1 MQATK
6 DKLLMRDSNL
16 ELLRFIAALMVV
28 VYHCDFLSFA
38 SEDTDVTLFSD
49 WQIYSYALVKT
60 FTCCCVNTVDPDLQP
75 GRNYECNPFFLW
87 N

>member
-1 MQATK
+1 MIEIKHLYKSFGKKESIMQATK

-49 WQIYSYALVKT
+49 W
-60 FTCCCVNTVDPDLQP
+60 
-75 GRNYECNPFFLW
+75 
-87 N
+87 